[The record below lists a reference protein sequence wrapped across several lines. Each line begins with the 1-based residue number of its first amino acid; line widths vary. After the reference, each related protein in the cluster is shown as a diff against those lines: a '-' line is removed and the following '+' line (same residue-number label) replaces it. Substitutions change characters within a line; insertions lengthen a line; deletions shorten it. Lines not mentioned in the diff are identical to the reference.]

1 MQTVFNG
8 GRGNVAVTVPDWADT
23 LLDLIGVAW
32 PNVDEDAYREMAD
45 ALREFA
51 EDLED
56 DGQLANNHF
65 ERLLSSGEGEAL
77 DALNEHWAKIKTKH
91 LKDISGAARTV
102 AGGLDTAAGAIE
114 GMKLAALVQLGYLA
128 AEAGIAISLIPVTG
142 GLSALIGA
150 ASMRATQE
158 VIKRLIKECVEEAV
172 GYVVAAMTEPAV
184 AALEGMAADLVV
196 QLGAVA
202 IGLQDGVDL
211 DQTKDAGQEGFKE
224 GVQSGKEAMNLA
236 SAGGGGGGSKGGGL
250 KNLHIEHAEHTHAS
264 TQLNTVSAGIHGKTA
279 GKLTKAKT
287 AHGRTRGRDSIADAI
302 DPIADKALEALTKAA
317 KNMGDHVGQTL
328 PKAVKQISV
337 DHKNTDDNLRD
348 RFARQRKGDHDN
360 GGSGGGGGGGNGNP
374 PGGNGNGGSGNNP
387 GGNRIT
393 PAPPWHGSSAGGM
406 NHHRTDPLDVRHLT
420 PEQQRAAVVQEARDL
435 ADRAR
440 RADRNNPDDP
450 KHKIDMAKTHFPP
463 GENLLK
469 DGACSGSMLHD
480 GVITSHSSATKGVD
494 QEKPDLHPA
503 AQDIYDQVKARIEGE
518 GRFPGGGH
526 GQCAEANL
534 ISDRLRHLDP
544 TGTSISSLDDVREA
558 LKGAQMYTVQIGQ
571 DRKKLFDHNE
581 YKPPCRSCG
590 IALEMAGITAYTG

>member
-1 MQTVFNG
+1 M
-8 GRGNVAVTVPDWADT
+8 
-23 LLDLIGVAW
+23 AW

-211 DQTKDAGQEGFKE
+211 DQTKDAGQQGFKD

-360 GGSGGGGGGGNGNP
+360 DGKGGGGGGGAGGGGGNGNP
-374 PGGNGNGGSGNNP
+374 PGGNGNSGSGNNP

-406 NHHRTDPLDVRHLT
+406 RHHRTDPLDVRHLT
-420 PEQQRAAVVQEARDL
+420 PEQQRDALVQEARDL
-435 ADRAR
+435 ADRSR
-440 RADRNNPDDP
+440 RADPDNPDDP
-450 KHKIDMAKTHFPP
+450 KHQIDLAKTRFPV
-463 GENLLK
+463 GEHLLK
-469 DGACSGSMLHD
+469 DNACSGSLLHD
-480 GVITSHSSATKGVD
+480 GVVTSHSSTTKWEGQD
-494 QEKPDLHPA
+494 KPNLHPA
-503 AQDIYDQVKARIEGE
+503 AQDIYDQVKARADAAGE
-518 GRFPGGGH
+518 RTGAGH
-526 GQCAEANL
+526 GKCAEANL
-534 ISDRLRHLDP
+534 LSDRLRQLDP
-544 TGTSISSLDDVREA
+544 DGTSIRTLDQVREA
-558 LKGAQMYTVQIGQ
+558 MNGAQMYSVQIGK
-571 DRKKLFDHNE
+571 DPKGLLAHND
-581 YKPPCRSCG
+581 YKAPCPSCAV
-590 IALEMAGITAYTG
+590 ALDMAGIAAYAG